1 MSIHEHEEDID
12 VVSSPEPSPHSR
24 AESQDRL
31 TSTPIHNRSPAFDRT
46 SNDRESLSPSKAEST
61 SFDQGKTSST
71 AFTSFSIN
79 SILSRNENKKDEL
92 IGAPFLSNAHL
103 SDPSAAM
110 ISR

>member
-1 MSIHEHEEDID
+1 MSIHEHDEDID
-12 VVSSPEPSPHSR
+12 VVSSPEPSPQSR
-24 AESQDRL
+24 TESRDRL

-46 SNDRESLSPSKAEST
+46 SNECASFSPAKAEST
-61 SFDQGKTSST
+61 SSDQGKSASA

-92 IGAPFLSNAHL
+92 ISAPFLSNAHL